1 MTPPHAPG
9 QAPPAEAL
17 RISGNS
23 GAKRPRKHRI
33 CIPKLALQAWD
44 LCPRKH
50 GIWLSMP
57 TCQGTLEPYAPL
69 FLREAMTGHRRPL
82 ESVRAWGRLSS
93 CLRCG
98 ERPQAI
104 VGPQRAASRLS
115 GRQPPAP
122 GVLPHPVLYCPT
134 VCISTQMQTII
145 NEPFS
150 RP

>member
-1 MTPPHAPG
+1 MTPLLPALVC
-9 QAPPAEAL
+9 PPAERL

-69 FLREAMTGHRRPL
+69 FAGGYDRPQEAP
-82 ESVRAWGRLSS
+82 
-93 CLRCG
+93 G
-98 ERPQAI
+98 ERQSVGQAQLM
-104 VGPQRAASRLS
+104 P
-115 GRQPPAP
+115 
-122 GVLPHPVLYCPT
+122 
-134 VCISTQMQTII
+134 
-145 NEPFS
+145 
-150 RP
+150 